1 MKKYRNYSFYV
12 ILGLPAAISI
22 ILTNGFELSAQINI
36 VVVFIMTIYSM
47 NAYFKPDKNN
57 KIASLFSSFFLSFAF
72 VLLSTFYLSL
82 PLWLI
87 TLGFR

>member
-1 MKKYRNYSFYV
+1 M
-12 ILGLPAAISI
+12 PAAISI
-22 ILTNGFELSAQINI
+22 ILTNSFELSALINI

-47 NAYFKPDKNN
+47 YAYFKPDKNN
-57 KIASLFSSFFLSFAF
+57 KIASLLSSFFLSFAF